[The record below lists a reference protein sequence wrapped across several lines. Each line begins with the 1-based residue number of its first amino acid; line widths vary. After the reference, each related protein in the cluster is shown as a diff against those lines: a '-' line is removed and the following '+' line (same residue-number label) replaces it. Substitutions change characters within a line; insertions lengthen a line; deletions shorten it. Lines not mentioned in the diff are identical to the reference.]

1 MLMSKKKI
9 PYLSI
14 IAQIDKKVNVLNKI
28 CAQSVVNFTM
38 CEFFTDYS
46 NKLSTEL
53 RLK

>member
-14 IAQIDKKVNVLNKI
+14 IAQIDKKVNILNKSSV
-28 CAQSVVNFTM
+28 QNVVNFTIHR
-38 CEFFTDYS
+38 FVDDQD
-46 NKLSTEL
+46 NKFSTEL